1 MRVTRIPLLHI
12 DGGRLRAP
20 SYFVLASLL
29 DGPRHG
35 YAVLGAV
42 EALSNGT
49 VQMATGSLYAILDRL
64 HDAGLIDVVREE
76 VVNGRARR
84 YYAITSQGRE
94 VVQVEAARLAAAAAV
109 VTDPG
114 RRSSVHSSL
123 ARFA

>member
-1 MRVTRIPLLHI
+1 MNT

-42 EALSNGT
+42 EALSEGA
-49 VQMATGSLYAILDRL
+49 VRLATGSLYAILDRL
-64 HDAGLIDVVREE
+64 HDAGFVEVVREE

-84 YYAITSQGRE
+84 YYAMTAQGRE

-114 RRSSVHSSL
+114 RRSSVQSSV